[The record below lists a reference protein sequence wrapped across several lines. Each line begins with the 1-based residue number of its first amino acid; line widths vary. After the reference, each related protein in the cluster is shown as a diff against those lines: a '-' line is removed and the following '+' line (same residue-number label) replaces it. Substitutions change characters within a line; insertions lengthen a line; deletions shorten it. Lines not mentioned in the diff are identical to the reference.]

1 MSPSA
6 DVKLHELRN
15 KTTRQLVSLINKQI
29 DRGMAF
35 VRVMECEGAEWTLNE
50 DFAANAEK
58 ALMTATSWI
67 TLLDGVN
74 SLDQR
79 RLEFK
84 LSQLRDALDRARAS
98 DLRVQAT
105 C

>member
-1 MSPSA
+1 MSQSA
-6 DVKLHELRN
+6 EAKLHELRN
-15 KTTRQLVSLINKQI
+15 KTTRQLVSLINTQL

-35 VRVMECEGAEWTLNE
+35 VRMMESEGADWISNQ
-50 DFAANAEK
+50 DFATNAEQS
-58 ALMTATSWI
+58 LMRATAWM

-84 LSQLRDALDRARAS
+84 LSQLRAALDRTRTS
-98 DLRVQAT
+98 DLRVQAA

>member
-1 MSPSA
+1 MSLSA
-6 DVKLHELRN
+6 EAKLNELRN
-15 KTTRQLVSLINKQI
+15 KTTRQLVSLINKQL

-35 VRVMECEGAEWTLNE
+35 VRMLECEGADWISNQ
-50 DFAANAEK
+50 DFAASAEQS
-58 ALMTATSWI
+58 LIRATSWM

-84 LSQLRDALDRARAS
+84 LSQLRDALARTRTS
-98 DLRVQAT
+98 DLRVQTA